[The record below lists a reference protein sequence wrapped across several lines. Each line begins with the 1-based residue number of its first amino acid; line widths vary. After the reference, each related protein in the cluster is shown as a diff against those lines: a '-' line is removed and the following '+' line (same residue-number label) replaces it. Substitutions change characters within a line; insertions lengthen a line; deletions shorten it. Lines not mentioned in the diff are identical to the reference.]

1 VLVPPGASIEPPVK
15 PEVLD
20 AYTVGA
26 KTEWLDHRVRVNV
39 EGFFYKYS
47 DIQIQATVNS
57 LNVLTN
63 AASATIKGIDLDTVF
78 EPVRNLTITA
88 NAEVLHGRYTS
99 LEKGLLYVYQP
110 VTGGNTTTV
119 ANLSGNDTVHSPP
132 FSFSSSVN
140 YKISVA
146 NLGDLALS
154 ATFSHTLSY
163 FAGVDNAKGQ
173 SASTAD
179 RQATYSLVSTSANW
193 TPTNGQ
199 WGVRFWGK
207 NLTDHH
213 YWSESSLLSFA
224 SQYSPAPPRTFGVDF
239 TFSFGK

>member
-1 VLVPPGASIEPPVK
+1 
-15 PEVLD
+15 
-20 AYTVGA
+20 
-26 KTEWLDHRVRVNV
+26 
-39 EGFFYKYS
+39 
-47 DIQIQATVNS
+47 
-57 LNVLTN
+57 
-63 AASATIKGIDLDTVF
+63 
-78 EPVRNLTITA
+78 
-88 NAEVLHGRYTS
+88 
-99 LEKGLLYVYQP
+99 LYIYQP
-110 VTGGNTTTV
+110 ITGGNTTTV

-140 YKISVA
+140 YKIPVA
-146 NLGDLALS
+146 DLGSLALS

-163 FAGVDNAKGQ
+163 FAGPDNAEGQ
-173 SASTAD
+173 LAPTAD
-179 RQATYSLVSTSANW
+179 RQATYSLVNASANW
-193 TPTNGQ
+193 TPTNGP